1 MVAVLAMVAV
11 SVITMEHV
19 AVLAVIMVVAVH
31 GSGHI
36 NGSSGIMYGYDHIHA
51 HPDIVRKGFKKSA
64 GIIKSLTL
72 KINRNSGVVPS
83 LTRMTI

>member
-1 MVAVLAMVAV
+1 M
-11 SVITMEHV
+11 
-19 AVLAVIMVVAVH
+19 LAVIMVVAVH

-36 NGSSGIMYGYDHIHA
+36 NGSSGIMYDYDHI

-72 KINRNSGVVPS
+72 KINRTSGVVPS